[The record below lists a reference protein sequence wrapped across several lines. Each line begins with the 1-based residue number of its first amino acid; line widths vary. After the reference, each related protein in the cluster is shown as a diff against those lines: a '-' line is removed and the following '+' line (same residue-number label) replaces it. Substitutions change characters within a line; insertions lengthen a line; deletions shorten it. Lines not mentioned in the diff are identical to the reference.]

1 LRLAA
6 WRCDDAAAHPFYLD
20 ADGSRWMMTLDE
32 ASRLGIAA
40 RLVERR
46 IARAGEKSEGPAAGA
61 VFRRILS
68 QGDVTVQAIIEL
80 GLAAVEE
87 TVAVYFEFA
96 RKRVHLSEE
105 QGARLLE
112 LLSRLGEW
120 ADLRK
125 VQPGGAQN
133 LQIWPPPGRWGL

>member
-1 LRLAA
+1 
-6 WRCDDAAAHPFYLD
+6 
-20 ADGSRWMMTLDE
+20 MMTLDE

-61 VFRRILS
+61 VFRRKLS

-96 RKRVHLSEE
+96 GQRIHLSGE
-105 QGARLLE
+105 QGPRFLALLARLGDALAE
-112 LLSRLGEW
+112 LRQGQAAHAGGVRQTHGSLSGFELPHW
-120 ADLRK
+120 ARD
-125 VQPGGAQN
+125 
-133 LQIWPPPGRWGL
+133 